1 MEESD
6 RLIESTSRATRG
18 PDTPTPADPL
28 AQMEI
33 AGIPIRELFGG
44 APSGDY
50 QAHVQHMRVFFAL
63 MQDPET
69 RSKFLTDSL
78 AAAERVLGHQDLK
91 KAQQRSLRKDA
102 DERLSTLAKER
113 QRMGTAQPSLLSGVD
128 FDECLI
134 QYKALIAHVES
145 TWADAC
151 GLYRQEN
158 YPLATFLSILVIE
171 EIGKLTNLY
180 FDLLLFDIERPTP
193 QSQSVDG
200 SHKRKQLIGVF
211 TGALVNARLDRVIG
225 FDVVR
230 KLLNRVQSNGL
241 EQLRQ
246 DCLYID
252 VQDGRAVTPRERIGP
267 DQANLLTVF
276 AGEVMAE
283 VLGHF
288 PWEFE
293 RMLDNVIAFER
304 SIGMPE
310 KKIERG

>member
-1 MEESD
+1 MEKSD
-6 RLIESTSRATRG
+6 RLIESTPRASRG

-33 AGIPIRELFGG
+33 AGIPIREFFRA

-50 QAHVQHMRVFFAL
+50 RAHVQHMRALFAL
-63 MQDPET
+63 LQDPET
-69 RSKFLTDSL
+69 RSKFLADSHG
-78 AAAERVLGHQDLK
+78 AAERVLGHQDLQ
-91 KAQQRSLRKDA
+91 KAQQRSQRKDA
-102 DERLSTLAKER
+102 NERLSKLVEDR
-113 QRMGTAQPSLLSGVD
+113 QRMITAQPSLLSGAD

-180 FDLLLFDIERPTP
+180 DDLLLFDIERPTP
-193 QSQSVDG
+193 QSVDG

-211 TGALVNARLDRVIG
+211 AGALINARLDRVIG

-230 KLLNRVQSNGL
+230 KLLGMAESNGL

-252 VQDGRAVTPRERIGP
+252 VQDGRAVTPQERIGP
-267 DQANLLTVF
+267 DCARLLTVF
-276 AGEVMAE
+276 VGEVMAE

-310 KKIERG
+310 KKIESA